1 MSDNFDLFDQLTES
15 DLVFIDSNNG
25 SCSKFSNDCDDFND
39 NDMDI
44 DDDMTDDN
52 DMADMN
58 DMNNTNDNDMNDNNN
73 DVFEIPIVK
82 NIKTTDE
89 CPHTDSIQ
97 DKNVV
102 VCVNCGKCI
111 QKLYNQHREWK
122 SQQTRVTVDDKNIF
136 KDVENIQFSDN
147 IIQIANSL
155 YVQVTRDK
163 IYRGNARKGII
174 SACIFYAF
182 KVIGKPQI
190 YKKII
195 KLFNINKK
203 IGLKGLKFVSIHAPK
218 NSVIFKTQITPL
230 TYIEYYMNELKASQE
245 DIRQIQEL
253 YQMIEGKQIQK
264 LNRSRPQSV
273 ASGIVYYWLLKE
285 NRKITLKTFSKITEL
300 SELTI
305 VKIQKDIKE
314 ILEQ

>member
-1 MSDNFDLFDQLTES
+1 MSDSFDLFDQLTETDLIFVDSHEKGTGLNINVHS
-15 DLVFIDSNNG
+15 DIFDSDG
-25 SCSKFSNDCDDFND
+25 EDFEED
-39 NDMDI
+39 LGETHTDI
-44 DDDMTDDN
+44 STLKH
-52 DMADMN
+52 
-58 DMNNTNDNDMNDNNN
+58 T
-73 DVFEIPIVK
+73 E
-82 NIKTTDE
+82 DE
-89 CPHTDSIQ
+89 CPHTDSVQ

-102 VCVNCGKCI
+102 VCINCGKCI
-111 QKLYNQHREWK
+111 QKLFNQHREWK

-136 KDVENIQFSDN
+136 KDVENIQFSEN
-147 IIQIANSL
+147 VVQIANSL

-203 IGLKGLKFVSIHAPK
+203 IGLKGLKFVSINAPK

-230 TYIEYYMNELKASQE
+230 TYIEYYMNELQASTD
-245 DIRQIQEL
+245 DIQQIKEL
-253 YQMIEGKQIQK
+253 YKFIESKQIQK

-273 ASGIVYYWLLKE
+273 ASGIVYFWLLRE

-314 ILEQ
+314 ILDQQP

>member
-1 MSDNFDLFDQLTES
+1 MSDNFDLFDQLTET
-15 DLVFIDSNNG
+15 DLVFIDSKDTVPLNT
-25 SCSKFSNDCDDFND
+25 SKDVKMDFTESD
-39 NDMDI
+39 NETEIDGL
-44 DDDMTDDN
+44 DDD
-52 DMADMN
+52 
-58 DMNNTNDNDMNDNNN
+58 NT
-73 DVFEIPIVK
+73 EK
-82 NIKTTDE
+82 CT
-89 CPHTDSIQ
+89 HSDSVQ

-102 VCVNCGKCI
+102 VCIHCGKCI

-122 SQQTRVTVDDKNIF
+122 SQQTRVTPDDKNIF
-136 KDVENIQFSDN
+136 KDVENIQFSEN
-147 IIQIANSL
+147 IVQIANSL
-155 YVQVTRDK
+155 YIQVTRDK

-203 IGLKGLKFVSIHAPK
+203 IGLKGLKFVSINAPK

-230 TYIEYYMNELKASQE
+230 TYIEYYMAELQASLE
-245 DIRQIQEL
+245 DIQQIKDL
-253 YQMIEGKQIQK
+253 YRFIESKQIQK

-273 ASGIVYYWLLKE
+273 ASGVVYYWLLRE

-314 ILEQ
+314 ILEQPIG